1 MSEQNGGSEA
11 SVESVED
18 SQVELADEGQSQ
30 EDQSVEE
37 IQEEIKE
44 QKKMLKKLK
53 LKFNGKEMEEELP
66 FEIPE
71 EYADYMARQLQMAKL
86 SQHKAQEL
94 SQFEREVTA
103 FLQDLKANP
112 KKALSNPAIG
122 IDVKQLAAEILEEEI
137 RQAQKTPE
145 QIEKERLESELQALK
160 EERERE
166 RQEAEARELERL
178 TEAEFERYDTLM
190 SQALESSNLPK
201 SPYTVKKMTEYMIQA
216 VENGIDL
223 TPAEVV
229 PLIQKEMESDI
240 RELMR
245 ALPPEMVEQ
254 LLGQEIISSLRKSR
268 VASAKK
274 PPVPVKA
281 AAKDVGNKT
290 IQKQQEAAQKK
301 TIKEFFGI

>member
-1 MSEQNGGSEA
+1 MSDEIVGSEA
-11 SVESVED
+11 IEEGSEIVEEGQEQESVE
-18 SQVELADEGQSQ
+18 QVQ
-30 EDQSVEE
+30 EE
-37 IQEEIKE
+37 IQQ
-44 QKKMLKKLK
+44 QKKMLNKLK
-53 LKFNGKEMEEELP
+53 LKFNGKEVEETLP

-71 EYADYMARQLQMAKL
+71 EYAEYMTRQLQMAKL

-94 SQFEREVTA
+94 SQFEREVGA
-103 FLQDLKANP
+103 FLQDLKTNP

-137 RQAQKTPE
+137 RQSQKTPE
-145 QIEKERLESELQALK
+145 QIEREKLEAELQALK
-160 EERERE
+160 SERERE
-166 RQEAEARELERL
+166 KQELEARELERL
-178 TEAEFERYDTLM
+178 TEAEFERYDNLM
-190 SQALESSNLPK
+190 SQALETSNLPK

-216 VENGIDL
+216 VENGIDVS
-223 TPAEVV
+223 PSDVI
-229 PLIQKEMESDI
+229 PLIQKEMESDV

-254 LLGQEIISSLRKSR
+254 LLGQEIISSLRKNR
-268 VASAKK
+268 VSAAKK

-290 IQKQQEAAQKK
+290 VQKQAAAEQKK